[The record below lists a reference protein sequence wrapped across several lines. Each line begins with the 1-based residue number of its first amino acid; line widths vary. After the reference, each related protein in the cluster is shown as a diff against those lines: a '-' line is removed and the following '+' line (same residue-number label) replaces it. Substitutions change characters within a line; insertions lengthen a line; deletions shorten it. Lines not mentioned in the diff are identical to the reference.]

1 MRTEIRLSAS
11 AQPSPNPWLWW
22 VWEQSRLVAKGQ
34 SPTEEEAHQAVNA
47 ITGHDPRRVGYKP
60 PSAR

>member
-34 SPTEEEAHQAVNA
+34 SPTEEEAQQAVSA
-47 ITGHDPRRVGYKP
+47 ITGLDPSGMQHRPLSSR
-60 PSAR
+60 